1 MGRLNWLSF
10 GFKSWGSF
18 GLRLEVDFNRAFG
31 FGEVLPQ
38 GCFGAFCGFFVPMP
52 IAGFLVDLFRVVWL
66 LMGFVWLLMGTGWIG
81 RWIEV

>member
-1 MGRLNWLSF
+1 M
-10 GFKSWGSF
+10 SF

-31 FGEVLPQ
+31 FDEVLPQ

-52 IAGFLVDLFRVVWL
+52 TAGFLVDLFRVVWP
-66 LMGFVWLLMGTGWIG
+66 LMGFVWLLMGTGGMW